1 MPPSTA
7 WSHKL
12 VSGGLLK
19 QRFLFQDHFS
29 RCSTLASGSLATGG
43 DGGEGRRERGHATD
57 GDVSRL
63 PQHPP
68 RRPEEVSGVGQLLV
82 DCCAAPECE
91 AGASK
96 VSVVASFMLTVV
108 MSSAMKYYPLNT
120 F

>member
-1 MPPSTA
+1 MPTSTA

-12 VSGGLLK
+12 VPGVLLK

-29 RCSTLASGSLATGG
+29 HRSTLASGSLATGG
-43 DGGEGRRERGHATD
+43 DGGEGRCERGHATD

-68 RRPEEVSGVGQLLV
+68 RWPEEVSGVGQLLL
-82 DCCAAPECE
+82 DCCAAPEFE

-96 VSVVASFMLTVV
+96 VSVVASFLLTVM
-108 MSSAMKYYPLNT
+108 MSSAMKYYLLNT